1 MSETQLVHK
10 YKKLDEVEK
19 KREEIIN
26 QRKTKVQQTLDFKFD
41 HFNERKKYLV
51 DAQEE
56 RWKYDIVTKEQ
67 KHDENVEKVKME
79 KAQSIYHKRIL
90 SEQQRRNNLLKQKQL
105 IKSQKLRQKELKR
118 KINEGNQLNY
128 LTFRKYLL

>member
-10 YKKLDEVEK
+10 YEKLDEVEK

-26 QRKTKVQQTLDFKFD
+26 QRKTKVQQTLDLKFD

-56 RWKYDIVTKEQ
+56 RWKNDIVVKEQ

-79 KAQSIYHKRIL
+79 KAQSIYHKSIM
-90 SEQQRRNNLLKQKQL
+90 SEQQRRNNLFKQRQL
-105 IKSQKLRQKELKR
+105 VKSQRLRQKELKR
-118 KINEGNQLNY
+118 KIIEGNLSG
-128 LTFRKYLL
+128 